1 MCGGEP
7 EPGVRLS
14 IQGKFTGCNHAP
26 GLRRTG
32 TFSGFRPEGRRI
44 CPEAGC
50 PVLDGE
56 IGWGGFGPAPPVHI
70 GDAALR
76 HLLGEMSMPAADDSG
91 VLRSCVGDGFDSDL
105 LDAPEK
111 HLCVALREPGETVG
125 PVDPL
130 QQPVQKVPEECD
142 RRVHADKVIKLVT
155 MENQHGSR
163 AAHKCVFIPYVDS
176 EEMRDRVR
184 RSVMVPANP
193 CDGNRVR

>member
-1 MCGGEP
+1 M
-7 EPGVRLS
+7 RLS
-14 IQGKFTGCNHAP
+14 IQGKFRGPTRPRGIGCV
-26 GLRRTG
+26 GG
-32 TFSGFRPEGRRI
+32 FSGFLPEGRRVYS
-44 CPEAGC
+44 EVDG
-50 PVLDGE
+50 PVPDTE
-56 IGWGGFGPAPPVHI
+56 IGWGEFGPAPPVHI